1 MGMWSEAN
9 ARKTL
14 RDRMG
19 LGDGKVVRSLSE
31 DEDFEDMGV
40 WPATERLSRADRKAA
55 DKVLREGKP
64 PRKSRGKKK

>member
-1 MGMWSEAN
+1 MGMWSNAN
-9 ARKTL
+9 TRTTL

-40 WPATERLSRADRKAA
+40 WPAPERLSRADRKAA
-55 DKVLREGKP
+55 AKVLREGKQP
-64 PRKSRGKKK
+64 KKSRGKKK